1 MSMQDPDT
9 DTEPDAEDG
18 NTDDEGPRFPEPSP
32 LSVII
37 RADRFAKI
45 LEITRSAADEAILRF
60 GRDGIN
66 VTLVDPANVYMLRQS
81 VDAAAFEHV
90 GDGQFPAGVDLSAWA
105 DYISKADGDEL
116 VKLDFD
122 PEAGRVDVEY
132 GPFERSFAL
141 IDPDSIRRGPD
152 MPELQRPNQMQLE
165 AGLLSDVIDV
175 SGMVSDHIEIEGD
188 PDDECVRIVASGH
201 SDTNTATL
209 DEELQ
214 TADVTEHASSIFSL
228 DYLEEMVGVMPSN
241 AVVTVTWGEECPV
254 TFEWE
259 HADGDASVTQ
269 TMAPRIQSR

>member
-1 MSMQDPDT
+1 MSMQETDT
-9 DTEPDAEDG
+9 DTEPDAEDS
-18 NTDDEGPRFPEPSP
+18 TADDEPRFPDPSP

-37 RADRFAKI
+37 RADRFAKM
-45 LEITRSAADEAILRF
+45 LEITRSAADEAVLRF
-60 GRDGIN
+60 GRDGID

-81 VDAAAFEHV
+81 VEAPAFEHV
-90 GDGQFPAGVDLSAWA
+90 GDGQFPAGVDLAAWA

-116 VKLDFD
+116 IKLDFD
-122 PEAGRVDVEY
+122 AETRRVNVEY

-141 IDPDSIRRGPD
+141 IDPDSIRREPD
-152 MPELQRPNQMQLE
+152 MPDLDRPNQMQLE

-175 SGMVSDHIEIEGD
+175 SGMVSDHLEIEGD
-188 PDDECVRIVASGH
+188 PDEECVRIVAEGH

-214 TADVTEHASSIFSL
+214 SADVAEHASSIFSL
-228 DYLEEMVGVMPSN
+228 DYLEEMVGVIPSD
-241 AVVTVTWGEECPV
+241 AVVSVTWAEEFPV

-259 HADGDASVTQ
+259 HADGDASVEQ